1 MDGSIGRNHSS
12 GKRGRDQTA
21 KLYFLTIIASGTGM
35 TPYEKY
41 RGTALWDVLAKA
53 ISDLVENRDLVE
65 TTHRDYVVGYIC
77 ESLQDQLSKP
87 LPG

>member
-1 MDGSIGRNHSS
+1 
-12 GKRGRDQTA
+12 
-21 KLYFLTIIASGTGM
+21 M

-41 RGTALWDVLAKA
+41 RGTAPWDVLAKV
-53 ISDLVENRDLVE
+53 ISDLVKNRDIVE

-87 LPG
+87 LPD